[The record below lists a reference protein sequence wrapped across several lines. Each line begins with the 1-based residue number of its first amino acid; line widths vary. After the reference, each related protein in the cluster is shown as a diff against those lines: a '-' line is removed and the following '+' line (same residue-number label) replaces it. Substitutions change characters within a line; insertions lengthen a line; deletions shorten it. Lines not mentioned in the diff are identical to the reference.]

1 MLFEIVFLSTSS
13 IVIYFIEKRKNRIY
27 QEMVREYENS
37 NM

>member
-13 IVIYFIEKRKNRIY
+13 IFIYFMEKRKNRIY
-27 QEMVREYENS
+27 QEMIREYENR